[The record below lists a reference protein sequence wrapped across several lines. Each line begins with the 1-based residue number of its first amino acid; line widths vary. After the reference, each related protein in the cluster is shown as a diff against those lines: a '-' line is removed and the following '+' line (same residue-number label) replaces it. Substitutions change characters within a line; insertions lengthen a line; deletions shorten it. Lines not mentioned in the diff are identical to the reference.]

1 MKVLINQLNGFV
13 KYIPLTKG
21 IYQYDFDI
29 NENIMPP
36 KLIKKLKTYVI
47 KRMTKNG
54 IPVTT
59 ELPIGF
65 SKEGFRGSGYEIIT
79 MDKAQYESKKDELVK
94 P

>member
-1 MKVLINQLNGFV
+1 
-13 KYIPLTKG
+13 
-21 IYQYDFDI
+21 
-29 NENIMPP
+29 
-36 KLIKKLKTYVI
+36 
-47 KRMTKNG
+47 MTKNG

-65 SKEGFRGSGYEIIT
+65 SKEEFRRSGYEIIT